1 MNIREFISNL
11 LTRKKH
17 PKISDNE
24 AQFASKISELVGFKI
39 QNIELYREAFSL
51 KNLKNRQSLRKN
63 YERLEFLGDAILGSI
78 ISYELFQKYPHKN
91 EGYLT
96 QMKSKIVSR
105 KNLNKV
111 GDRLG
116 LTKLIQNQNLKK
128 DALGQ
133 NISGNLLE
141 ALIGA
146 IYLDTHYKTCEKVVN
161 KWLLNA
167 DEISLLE
174 EKVMSYK
181 SLLLEWSQKHKISIK
196 YETTEEIIP
205 KKGFHFHCIIW
216 VNNEK
221 IAETQAT
228 ETSKKRAEEKAA
240 RITFEMLNA
249 KENERKD

>member
-1 MNIREFISNL
+1 MNIREFISNF
-11 LTRKKH
+11 LTRKKY

-51 KNLKNRQSLRKN
+51 KNLKNRNSLRQN
-63 YERLEFLGDAILGSI
+63 YERLEFLGDAVLGSI
-78 ISYELFQKYPHKN
+78 ISYDLFKRYPHKN

-116 LTKLIQNQNLKK
+116 LIHLIQNNNVQTNT
-128 DALGQ
+128 LGQ

-146 IYLDTHYKTCEKVVN
+146 IYLDTHYKVCEKVVSQ
-161 KWLLNA
+161 WLLQD
-167 DEISLLE
+167 DEFSQLE
-174 EKVMSYK
+174 QKVVSYK
-181 SLLLEWSQKHKISIK
+181 SLLLEWSQKRKVQIK
-196 YETTEEIIP
+196 YETTEEIVS
-205 KKGFHFHCIIW
+205 KKGICFHCFITL
-216 VNNEK
+216 NDEK
-221 IAETQAT
+221 LEDTNAT

-240 RITFEMLNA
+240 KKAFQILNA
-249 KENERKD
+249 NENRIED